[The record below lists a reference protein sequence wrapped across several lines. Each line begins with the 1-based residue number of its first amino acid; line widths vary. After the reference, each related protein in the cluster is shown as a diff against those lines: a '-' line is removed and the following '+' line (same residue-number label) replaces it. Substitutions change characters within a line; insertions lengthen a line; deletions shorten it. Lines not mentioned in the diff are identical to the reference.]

1 MSVAEKHA
9 QPEKEFRP
17 QMAEVVQS
25 LVSVLQKYGPEKAKS
40 GKDKST
46 AEGNEVDPFE
56 RSFRSTNSRFF
67 ASPTASYYSI

>member
-1 MSVAEKHA
+1 MSVAEKYE